1 MTRKYV
7 VISILPFTYFTMSI
21 IKILLWF
28 PSGSNQESN
37 SVFKGFHRR
46 EISKGTA
53 SRGVGRYK
61 EASRGWG
68 SSPSPP
74 QGRDLY
80 PAPPSLLF
88 PVVPSVG
95 QAQSEARERGACG
108 ESFSCSTERW
118 ENGCGGAKVK
128 GLAQLSLWPRNF
140 YTCSAVVLLK
150 FERYSRRDS
159 MESHSR
165 EMPDSSF
172 CSRVTLKIP
181 RTVT

>member
-1 MTRKYV
+1 M
-7 VISILPFTYFTMSI
+7 LPFTYFTMSI

-28 PSGSNQESN
+28 PSESNQESN

-80 PAPPSLLF
+80 PAPPSLLCF
-88 PVVPSVG
+88 LFLLLDKPNQKPEKEEF
-95 QAQSEARERGACG
+95 QRGKLHLQH
-108 ESFSCSTERW
+108 R
-118 ENGCGGAKVK
+118 GG
-128 GLAQLSLWPRNF
+128 G
-140 YTCSAVVLLK
+140 
-150 FERYSRRDS
+150 
-159 MESHSR
+159 
-165 EMPDSSF
+165 
-172 CSRVTLKIP
+172 KIDA
-181 RTVT
+181 